1 METKGIATMR
11 ENMMTMKMQQDPM
24 ASYSLAEAAEILGVT
39 DRTLRN
45 YIARGKLPAYRIG
58 ARVVRVRR
66 TDLESL
72 FHRIPVASGN
82 R

>member
-1 METKGIATMR
+1 MTTKT
-11 ENMMTMKMQQDPM
+11 QQDPL
-24 ASYSLAEAAEILGVT
+24 ASYSLGEAAEILGVT

-58 ARVVRVRR
+58 ARIVRVRR

-72 FHRIPVASGN
+72 FHRIPVAGGD